1 MRGLEQEI
9 NGNLE
14 MMLWICIV
22 RHGGGGGGVDE
33 VAEGL
38 KVLAKLVCKLNYHC

>member
-14 MMLWICIV
+14 MMLWICIG
-22 RHGGGGGGVDE
+22 HGGGGVDE